1 MKRVGYLYKEI
12 CSIKNIQ
19 RAITNASKGKKNR
32 RVVRNIIEHRDEAA
46 EAIRALLISK
56 EYKPKP
62 YREFV
67 IKDGPSKKERT
78 IFCPAF
84 YPDQI
89 IHWAVM
95 QVIEPVLMKGMY
107 EFSCGSIPGRG
118 MRYGQRYIERWLRRD
133 RKNTKYCLKLD
144 IKKYYPHINKTVLKR
159 KFRDKIK
166 DTEALWLIDSI
177 IDSHAEGLPIGNY
190 TSQWWANFYLEELD
204 HYIKEVLHIKYYLRY
219 MDDMVLFGRNK
230 KELHRARKLIAE
242 FISHMSLT
250 LKENWQVFKVDAR
263 PVDLLGFRFYRDRTT
278 LRRRNALRIRR
289 RVKKAYRKGK
299 VTVADAR
306 AILSYLGW
314 IKHSNSRRFF
324 AVYIKP
330 YINIRKL
337 KEVVSNES
345 RKQYRA
351 FGVVS

>member
-12 CSIKNIQ
+12 CSIENIQ
-19 RAITNASKGKKNR
+19 QAITNASKGKKER

-46 EAIRALLISK
+46 EAIRAMLISK

-62 YREFV
+62 YREFT
-67 IKDGPSKKERT
+67 IKDGPSRKERT
-78 IFCPAF
+78 IYCPAF

-95 QVIEPVLMKGMY
+95 QVLQPVLMKSMY

-118 MRYGQRYIERWLRRD
+118 MRYGQRHIERWLHRD
-133 RKNTKYCLKLD
+133 HKNTKYCLKLD
-144 IKKYYPHINKTVLKR
+144 IKKYYPYINNAVLKQ
-159 KFRDKIK
+159 KFREKIK

-190 TSQWWANFYLEELD
+190 TSQWWANFYLEGLD
-204 HYIKEVLHIKYYLRY
+204 HYIKENLHIKYYLRY

-230 KELHRARKLIAE
+230 KELHKARRLIAE
-242 FISHMSLT
+242 FISPLGLT
-250 LKENWQVFKVDAR
+250 LKENWQVFKADAR
-263 PVDLLGFRFYRDRTT
+263 PVDFLGFRFYRNKTT
-278 LRRRNALRIRR
+278 LRRSNALRIRR

-299 VTVADAR
+299 VTVQDAR

-314 IKHSNSRRFF
+314 IKHSNSRWYF

-330 YINIRKL
+330 YINIKKL
-337 KEVVSNES
+337 KEVIRNES
-345 RKQYRA
+345 RKQYQTTRA
-351 FGVVS
+351 YG